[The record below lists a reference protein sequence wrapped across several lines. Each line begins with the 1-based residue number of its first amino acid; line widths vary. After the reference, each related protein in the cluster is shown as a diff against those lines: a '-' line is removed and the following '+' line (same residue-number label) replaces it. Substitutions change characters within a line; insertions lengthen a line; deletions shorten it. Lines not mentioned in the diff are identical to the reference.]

1 MYDCALLHGS
11 RRCAKSTEKR
21 RAPPILRRQYLAQP
35 IDVRALFSIL
45 CNLGRMDVKAAA
57 PTSAEVID
65 FFDYASSEPRTSR
78 QRGDV
83 ERRTAVS
90 RLGMRITD
98 DWPACVPV
106 TEAELDLFE
115 AHFGPLIDELLRSTD

>member
-1 MYDCALLHGS
+1 MCDFALLHGS
-11 RRCAKSTEKR
+11 MRCAKSAENR
-21 RAPPILRRQYLAQP
+21 RGPPISRQKNTAQP
-35 IDVRALFSIL
+35 IDVRALLPVS
-45 CNLGRMDVKAAA
+45 CNLRCMDVKAAEFA
-57 PTSAEVID
+57 SAEVID
-65 FFDYASSEPRTSR
+65 FFDYASLERRTSR
-78 QRGDV
+78 QRGSV
-83 ERRTAVS
+83 ERRTVVA

>member
-1 MYDCALLHGS
+1 
-11 RRCAKSTEKR
+11 
-21 RAPPILRRQYLAQP
+21 
-35 IDVRALFSIL
+35 
-45 CNLGRMDVKAAA
+45 MDVKAAA

-65 FFDYASSEPRTSR
+65 FFDYVSSEPRTSR

-83 ERRTAVS
+83 ERRTAAS

-106 TEAELDLFE
+106 TEAELDLLE